1 MNIEDINAVEFAA
14 AVGHVT
20 AGQVFGILQQG
31 GCWIGPDVDDDD
43 QEAIIKAAMVL
54 GEYVCT
60 RTLVPGQLMT
70 YAAIER
76 LRTDDDDVDVHRNRA
91 GAYEFFTVAAA
102 HAFKLITSEQKR
114 IAEEKAR
121 QASLEAVKP
130 IPIKDTIFAPYGT
143 LDEMEDYQ
151 KQFLADTEREQQRLR
166 ETATEAGP
174 VTTVEGISIAIAGVP
189 TAEPTMPAM
198 TLGQTIP
205 TTNESEDPHEEENAD
220 PGQETG
226 STGTAAEETPEAVRP
241 AGDAGSERADPEGLP
256 AADVSPIGEAG
267 APAALPGDDGAGE
280 EGERKPVE
288 PAHVTA
294 EGGEKPAKGKSAN

>member
-20 AGQVFGILQQG
+20 AGQAFGILQQG

-91 GAYEFFTVAAA
+91 GAYELFTVTAA
-102 HAFKLITSEQKR
+102 HAFTLITREQQR
-114 IAEEKAR
+114 LAEEKAR
-121 QASLEAVKP
+121 QANLEAVKP

-151 KQFLADTEREQQRLR
+151 KQFLADTEREQQRLLEEQQR
-166 ETATEAGP
+166 VTSMETDDGRILISGGP
-174 VTTVEGISIAIAGVP
+174 VP
-189 TAEPTMPAM
+189 EPTMPAM
-198 TLGQTIP
+198 TLGQAIP
-205 TTNESEDPHEEENAD
+205 TTNESEDQHEEETAD

-226 STGTAAEETPEAVRP
+226 STGTTAEETPEAVRP

-256 AADVSPIGEAG
+256 AADVSPAGEAG
-267 APAALPGDDGAGE
+267 SPAALPGDDGAGE

-288 PAHVTA
+288 QAPVTA